1 MSKAAKIVLIT
12 AIILVVTGIG
22 LTVVGAITAAGKGGL
37 GGGKYTKQET
47 VVTDKF
53 SNIDVSEVSADVVF
67 KPSADGQVKIE
78 YYDNDNYKHKIDVSG
93 DTLKIVY
100 KDEDNTPWW
109 LRINIGNW
117 WNTSTEE
124 IVTTVYIPAGEYG
137 SLNVSTVSG
146 DVNVPGDYSFDG
158 TVISTVSGDVS
169 ALCKMVSGVNVNT
182 TSGNIT
188 AANVSGS
195 GVDFNTISGEVS
207 LSGTSVSGTVDID
220 TTSGDVTLTNVTA
233 GTTKV
238 STVSGEVTVTA
249 INADNI
255 DISTTSGD
263 VKGTVAGEHEFDVDT
278 TSGDISLPSNIKGM
292 PLVSVDTVSGD
303 VALDSVA

>member
-146 DVNVPGDYSFDG
+146 DV
-158 TVISTVSGDVS
+158 S

-238 STVSGEVTVTA
+238 STVSGEVNVTA

-292 PLVSVDTVSGD
+292 PMVSVDTVSGD